1 MSENLRREF
10 PWPPTPQ
17 QVAVW
22 ILLAV
27 GLVATIVK
35 VATAPA
41 LPAPQPVVVVA
52 RDLPAFTRLAA
63 ADLKVE
69 ARAQAQIASL
79 ADVTNAEGRLLTAP
93 LKAGAVLESTL
104 LLSPTVDLQDWW
116 TIRVPISMTA
126 TPEIGDSIIIV
137 GVAAAQADSPP
148 LQVPALV
155 LAVAGDHAT
164 VAVAPDAAPA
174 LAAYQVGDRA
184 LFVIRPLR

>member
-1 MSENLRREF
+1 MIENLRKEF

-22 ILLAV
+22 VLLAA

-35 VATAPA
+35 IGAAPP
-41 LPAPQPVVVVA
+41 PAPVVVAA

-63 ADLKVE
+63 ADLTVE
-69 ARAQAQIASL
+69 LRAPAHTASL
-79 ADVTNAEGRLLTAP
+79 ADVANAEGRLLTAP

-116 TIRVPISMTA
+116 TLRVPISMTA

-137 GVAAAQADSPP
+137 GVAAAEEDSPP
-148 LQVPALV
+148 LQVPAFV
-155 LAVAGDHAT
+155 LAVDGDHVT

-174 LAAYQVGDRA
+174 LAAYQVGERA
-184 LFVIRPLR
+184 LFAIRALR